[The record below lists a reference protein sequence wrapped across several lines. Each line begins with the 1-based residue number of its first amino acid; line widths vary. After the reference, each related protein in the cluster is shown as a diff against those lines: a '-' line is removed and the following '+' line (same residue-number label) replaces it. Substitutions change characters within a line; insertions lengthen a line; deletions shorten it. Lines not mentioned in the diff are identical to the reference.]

1 MSTAEPGFK
10 EAYIVM
16 ETRVIIIACYF
27 IVVLVIGFIART
39 SWRSTP
45 DEYFLAGRR
54 LGGLVLLGTMAATN
68 FSAFTVFGA
77 SGAGY
82 RDGYAFFPVI
92 GFGTGFMA
100 LTFWLIGK
108 KVWELGKANNLITP
122 SELVNTVYGSRP
134 LSLLFAAVMIVF
146 TIPYLALQPMAG
158 GYILH
163 QLFSIPQA
171 AGAAIITLAIVIY
184 IFRGG
189 LRAVTWTDVF
199 QGLLM
204 VALMITALL
213 LVVRYYGGFSA
224 ANEAVRQ
231 IRPELMAR
239 PGGEG
244 RFGPALWFS
253 FIMLWFF
260 CDPMFPQL
268 FQRFFSARNTEAI
281 KSTMLFYPLVCTVVF
296 ILPVTLGVLGHL
308 SVPGLTGKEADQ
320 ILLLMLRQTCGDF
333 MGTLIMT
340 AGLAALMSTMDS
352 QLLTLSSIFMR
363 DIYPLAAR
371 DKVQSSLPGKVFVII
386 LAGLG
391 LLFAINPSSTI
402 IQIATQAFTGLAV
415 LFPAVLFGLYA
426 RKPNPTAAF
435 VSIIVGETLVAL
447 SHFHL
452 IPTGNFLPAVP
463 IIAATFMAYIVIA
476 GIQSM
481 RSLAFSLPSGRTIIF
496 SAGFVVIFVMAIDW
510 WQWRASTPTIFGF
523 PYWMGYFVLLS
534 AIQTVLMKWWVR
546 DKVKGR

>member
-1 MSTAEPGFK
+1 
-10 EAYIVM
+10 M
-16 ETRVIIIACYF
+16 ETRIAVIAGYF
-27 IVVLVIGFIART
+27 SVVLAIGFIART
-39 SWRSTP
+39 RWRSTP
-45 DEYFLAGRR
+45 EEYYLAGRR
-54 LGGLVLLGTMAATN
+54 LRGLVLLGTMAATN

-82 RDGYAFFPVI
+82 RDGYAFFPIV

-100 LTFWLIGK
+100 LTFWLIGR
-108 KVWELGKANNLITP
+108 KVWELGKTNNLVTP
-122 SELVNTVYGSRP
+122 PELVNTLYDSRP

-163 QLFSIPQA
+163 QLFNIPQA
-171 AGAAIITLAIVIY
+171 AGATIITLAIVAY

-189 LRAVTWTDVF
+189 LRAVVWTDVF

-204 VALMITALL
+204 VVLMITALL
-213 LVVRYYGGFSA
+213 LVVQHYGGFSS
-224 ANEAVRQ
+224 ANEAIRQ
-231 IRPELMAR
+231 ASPDLMAR
-239 PGGEG
+239 PGGQG

-268 FQRFFSARNTEAI
+268 FQRFFSAKDTKAI
-281 KSTMLFYPLVCTVVF
+281 KSTMLFYPFVCTIVF

-308 SVPGLTGKEADQ
+308 SVSGLAGKEADQ
-320 ILLLMLRQTCGDF
+320 ILLLMLREICGDF
-333 MGTLIMT
+333 MGTLVMS

-371 DKVQSSLPGKVFVII
+371 SKAQNSLPGKVFVII
-386 LAGLG
+386 LAAFG

-402 IQIATQAFTGLAV
+402 IQVATQAFTGLAV
-415 LFPAVLFGLYA
+415 LFPTILFGLYA
-426 RKPNPTAAF
+426 KKPNPTAAL
-435 VSIIVGETLVAL
+435 VSILVGETLVVL

-452 IPTGNFLPAVP
+452 VPTGNFLPAGP
-463 IIAATFMAYIVIA
+463 
-476 GIQSM
+476 
-481 RSLAFSLPSGRTIIF
+481 
-496 SAGFVVIFVMAIDW
+496 
-510 WQWRASTPTIFGF
+510 
-523 PYWMGYFVLLS
+523 
-534 AIQTVLMKWWVR
+534 KWLYPALFC
-546 DKVKGR
+546 